1 MGAVL
6 GEAIAEDPKDFV
18 GRTHK
23 RAPELEPEPEPKVA
37 LEWKVGLAPAY
48 YLETQVV
55 KWRNK
60 QWGGYERYL
69 KEMKDFNHKQ
79 DTSRQVAAGPSW
91 AQGSI
96 PGPSRAYQGGPAPS
110 PYPQQSIRQWGKRP
124 SWEMEGSQEMGSGS
138 KRPSFGS
145 LHGSTSQLGR
155 ASQSFGGSR
164 EFPRGDPDAEWEEST
179 GSEMG
184 HISTTMAGLAVTS
197 AENSPAGIPPPTAG
211 APWGMPQDMPQD
223 MSRTAFG
230 QSGGGFEHQG
240 RGGVHMVNE
249 FGHMVERPIPGPSR
263 MGFPPSMPPMV
274 PAGQYG
280 PPQQWQQ
287 EVPSGQYPAQRHS
300 GTRYSGSSGH
310 STRTHDPDHPSGQ
323 NLPPRFPPR
332 QQGSYGMETRVP
344 QPLRQMS
351 GGSQQAGDY
360 PPRLQHMPMTQSP
373 ELLDQGAGSAPFS
386 SGPGPLQDLQPLPP
400 PATHGIGRAQFLP
413 PTTLA
418 PGAEDYSSSLAPS
431 AQGTPAGV
439 PFQPGPGFESGVSE
453 SGREDAPDSDGEDA
467 SESDGEDSVS
477 EGEAPMENP
486 AFHQHQAP
494 YDVELHAQ
502 GDREDQESGGED
514 APGSYEEHSV
524 AGREAAPEAPE
535 IHTEDDSEDPE
546 SDGQDD
552 QGSPSQYLGA
562 PGDPR
567 FYNSP
572 SPNPPGQYGMH
583 DPFVGRPGSEERGSD
598 DPDSADEFTHR
609 RTR

>member
-6 GEAIAEDPKDFV
+6 GRAFAMDPNDL
-18 GRTHK
+18 RSHS
-23 RAPELEPEPEPKVA
+23 RRLQPDWNIEPKVA
-37 LEWKVGLAPAY
+37 LEWKVGLPPVTH
-48 YLETQVV
+48 LNFEVRQ
-55 KWRNK
+55 WRNK
-60 QWGGYERYL
+60 ELAGFEYYQKQMEDRRIQAAESGDTAPGPSSSGGWI
-69 KEMKDFNHKQ
+69 
-79 DTSRQVAAGPSW
+79 AGPSQ
-91 AQGSI
+91 AIQEGLE
-96 PGPSRAYQGGPAPS
+96 PS
-110 PYPQQSIRQWGKRP
+110 PHQQQSMRQAGKRR
-124 SWEMEGSQEMGSGS
+124 SWEMGGGQEMGPGS
-138 KRPSFGS
+138 KRQSFGS
-145 LHGSTSQLGR
+145 FHSSTSQLGL
-155 ASQSFGGSR
+155 ASQSSGGSW
-164 EFPRGDPDAEWEEST
+164 EVPRGDPAADWEESA
-179 GSEMG
+179 GSAMG

-211 APWGMPQDMPQD
+211 APWGMRQG

-310 STRTHDPDHPSGQ
+310 SARTHDPDHPSGQ

-332 QQGSYGMETRVP
+332 QQGSYGMDTRVP
-344 QPLRQMS
+344 QPPRHMS

-400 PATHGIGRAQFLP
+400 PATHGIDRAQFLP

-431 AQGTPAGV
+431 AQATPAGV
-439 PFQPGPGFESGVSE
+439 PFQPGPGYESGVSE
-453 SGREDAPDSDGEDA
+453 SGQEDAPDSDGDDA
-467 SESDGEDSVS
+467 SEPDGEGSVS

-486 AFHQHQAP
+486 AFHQHQIP

-524 AGREAAPEAPE
+524 SGREAAPEAPE

-546 SDGQDD
+546 SDGQED
-552 QGSPSQYLGA
+552 QGSPSQYFGA